1 MSTGLRAALERALVR
16 AWYGR
21 PRAPLLLR
29 PLGALYAALAAL
41 AALPWRLGW
50 RRAWRAPCPVVVV
63 GNLVAGG
70 AGKTPTVIAL
80 VTALQ
85 ATGWRPG
92 VVSRGHGRQ
101 SGGVRVAAAG
111 DDATRLGDEPWLIR
125 RRTGAPLA
133 VGARRADAAAALL
146 AAHPEVDVLVSDD
159 GLQHHALARDLAL
172 WVFDERGAGN
182 RALLPAG
189 PLRQP
194 LPARVPPGTWVLY
207 NAPAPSTP
215 LPGALATRAL
225 AGALPLAD
233 WHRGVAMDPQALKAL
248 RGRPLHALAGIA
260 APERFFGMLRE
271 AGLACATQ
279 PLPDHAPMD
288 PPPWPPGT
296 ADVLCTEKDAAKLDP
311 ARLGGTRVWVVGLD
325 FRLPSDLEA
334 ALLAALDAL
343 RSPAL
348 RR

>member
-16 AWYGR
+16 TWYAR
-21 PRAPLLLR
+21 AQAPLALR
-29 PLGALYAALAAL
+29 PLAGLYGVLAGL
-41 AALPWRLGW
+41 SALPWRLGW
-50 RRAWRAPCPVVVV
+50 RRPWRAPCPVVVV

-85 ATGWRPG
+85 AAGWRPG
-92 VVSRGHGRQ
+92 VVSRGHGRA
-101 SGGVRVAAAG
+101 STGARVAAAG
-111 DDATRLGDEPWLIR
+111 DDAAVLGDEPWLIH

-133 VGARRADAAAALL
+133 VGERRSEAAAALL
-146 AAHPEVDVLVSDD
+146 AAHPEVDVIVSDD

-182 RALLPAG
+182 GALLPAG

-194 LPARVPPGTWVLY
+194 LPARVPAGTWVLY

-233 WHRGVAMDPQALKAL
+233 WARGLAMDPRTLAAL
-248 RGRPLHALAGIA
+248 RDRPLHALAGIA
-260 APERFFGMLRE
+260 APERFFAMLRD
-271 AGLACATQ
+271 AGLACSTQ

-296 ADVLCTEKDAAKLDP
+296 TDVLCTEKDAAKLDP
-311 ARLGGTRVWVVGLD
+311 ACLGATRVWVVGLD
-325 FRLPSDLEA
+325 FRLPSDLVA